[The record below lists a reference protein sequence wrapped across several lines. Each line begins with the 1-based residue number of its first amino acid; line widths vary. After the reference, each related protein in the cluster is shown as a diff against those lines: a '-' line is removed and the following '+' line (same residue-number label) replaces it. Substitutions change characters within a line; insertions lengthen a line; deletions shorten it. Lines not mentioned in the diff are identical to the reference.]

1 MHLSDFIEQRLESTG
16 VSLEE
21 FRGVLI
27 RLVNYGVLERRE
39 SQTERELY
47 DRFVRAED
55 LVRETLSLYGIVV
68 HHDRRFE
75 FARLYP
81 PGSRTPGME
90 HAEDE
95 AFSGSLRAR
104 PTQNEVAVILVL
116 RAQYDKAVREAKIDE
131 NGFATEPL
139 EAIALAMKNWLNR
152 SLPEKATERRALF
165 KRLRQLRLIDYRSED
180 ELDTSEAWL
189 KIHPMIVDFV
199 SADAIEAARGV
210 IAQGVDAKNGAGA
223 TVATKFGA
231 EETPGAGADAR
242 TGASDGKGAPAAPG
256 HGSLDVS

>member
-1 MHLSDFIEQRLESTG
+1 MPLGDYLEERLAPKG

-21 FRGVLI
+21 FRGLLI
-27 RLVNYGVLERRE
+27 RLVNYGVLERGE
-39 SQTERELY
+39 SQTERDLY
-47 DRFVRAED
+47 DRFVRVEE
-55 LVRETLSLYGIVV
+55 LVGEALWLYGIVV

-75 FARLYP
+75 YARLYP

-95 AFSGSLRAR
+95 AFNGSLRVR
-104 PTQNEVAVILVL
+104 PTQQEVALILVL

-165 KRLRQLRLIDYRSED
+165 KRLRQLRLIDYHSDE
-180 ELDTSEAWL
+180 ELDGSEAWL

-199 SADAIEAARGV
+199 SSDAIEAARG
-210 IAQGVDAKNGAGA
+210 AAADGGGVD
-223 TVATKFGA
+223 V
-231 EETPGAGADAR
+231 P
-242 TGASDGKGAPAAPG
+242 
-256 HGSLDVS
+256 

>member
-1 MHLSDFIEQRLESTG
+1 MQLGEYLEERLSPKG

-21 FRGVLI
+21 FRGLLI
-27 RLVNYGVLERRE
+27 RLVNYGVLERGE

-47 DRFVRAED
+47 DRFVRVEE
-55 LVRETLSLYGIVV
+55 LVGEALWLYGIVV

-90 HAEDE
+90 LAEDE
-95 AFSGSLRAR
+95 AFNGSLRVR
-104 PTQNEVAVILVL
+104 PTQQEVALILVL

-165 KRLRQLRLIDYRSED
+165 KRLRQLRLIDYHSDE
-180 ELDTSEAWL
+180 ELDGSEAWL

-199 SADAIEAARGV
+199 SSDAIEAARG
-210 IAQGVDAKNGAGA
+210 AAAAGA
-223 TVATKFGA
+223 APV
-231 EETPGAGADAR
+231 
-242 TGASDGKGAPAAPG
+242 DGGG
-256 HGSLDVS
+256 DVP